1 MVRKLKWLW
10 VLLLLMATFPL
21 AALAAPSVVDDAGLF
36 TEREIQQMEEI
47 IADIQTTYQMDAVV
61 LTSRSVWGDTQ
72 DFADLYYERHGY
84 GLGEDDAGLLYLIDM
99 NHRVPCISTS
109 GVMIDYITDRRLDD
123 LFDRSYDSLK
133 AGRYGQAALIV
144 LERLKDILRQG
155 RQEGS
160 FRYDA
165 ETGKRLSG
173 VYNALTLGEMLIGA
187 AVAIAVALVM
197 YLTILK
203 RYNLQNR
210 PYHFSA
216 GVNVSRVLK
225 ADDEVFLRQD
235 VVRVRNPEP
244 SSGGGGNGH
253 GNSGGNSGG
262 LGSSVHTSSSGGT
275 HGGGVG
281 RGF

>member
-1 MVRKLKWLW
+1 MVRKLRRLC
-10 VLLLLMATFPL
+10 VLVLLLMALPL
-21 AALAAPSVVDDAGLF
+21 AALAAPSVVDNAGLF

-47 IADIQTTYQMDAVV
+47 ITDIQTTYQMDVVV
-61 LTSRSVWGDTQ
+61 LTSRSVWDDTQ
-72 DFADLYYERHGY
+72 DFADLYYERNGY
-84 GLGEDDAGLLYLIDM
+84 GMGEDDAGLLYLIDM
-99 NHRVPCISTS
+99 RNRVPCISTS
-109 GVMIDYITDRRLDD
+109 GAMIDYITDRRLND

-144 LERLKDILRQG
+144 LERLQDILRQG

-160 FRYDA
+160 FRSDA

-173 VYNALTLGEMLIGA
+173 VYNTLTRSEMLLGA
-187 AVAIAVALVM
+187 AVAAAVALVM
-197 YLTILK
+197 YLTVLK
-203 RYNLQNR
+203 RYSLKNR

-216 GVNVSRVLK
+216 GVEVSRVLK

-235 VVRVRNPEP
+235 VVRVRNPDP
-244 SSGGGGNGH
+244 SSGGG
-253 GNSGGNSGG
+253 NSGGNGGG
-262 LGSSVHTSSSGGT
+262 LGSGVHTSSSGGT